1 MPEEFRRDYLV
12 RLPLPLAQLYRRAF
26 NAPDARS
33 RHDNTFY
40 LFEALVKLAAAPLIA
55 AYVRDLRQG
64 GPRAE
69 APDRL
74 LAHLALPSLGQ
85 WVAMLRELARH
96 FGRRPDAGTHPLG
109 PRWQQLDAPRRDLLA
124 VLALYRR
131 IKNGPDGQPAGD
143 RSCSLL
149 GLFDALVQYRNGVF
163 GHGAGRFE
171 SFYAREMG
179 PLLFPAAN
187 EVLAEGVLDPL
198 GPPGSRLVH
207 LTEVRTVDEDR
218 IEVGLRELVGLEGER
233 AAPLVLSK
241 AQAAALLPNRVALL
255 WPGNPV
261 PLRLDPLLVY
271 RESETADDLL
281 FLNRDRNGR
290 HVEYL
295 SYTTGRTEQDP
306 TTAPALAALL
316 SLVVNRPVGEVEL
329 EELAQRSRLA
339 TPPVEVLPVAAPAV
353 GTADG
358 GASLGIRL
366 EVTEGP
372 HRGLVFSFTG
382 HDTFLVGR
390 SSRAHFRLPAKDEYF
405 SRIHFMVEV
414 NPPQCRLTDM
424 GSKNG
429 TCVNGQKAETA
440 DLKDGDLIKAGT
452 TVLRVCMEAKAGVPE
467 PAPPTPAA
475 ASFVTRTA
483 PPLAVA
489 GPGVASGLC
498 PACAAPLAAR
508 GTGTGSTL
516 CPACEVLAQEQPQ
529 SIKGYRI
536 VRELGRG
543 GMGVV
548 HLAVRAADGTL
559 VALKTITPTVAGT
572 RAHVERF
579 LREADTL
586 RRLAHPNI
594 VAFREIGESSGQLY
608 FAMDYVRGTDAAR
621 LLKKEGGPL
630 AVGRAVG
637 LVCQLL
643 EALAHAH
650 AQGFVHRD
658 VKPANVLVAEEN
670 GREVLRLADFGL
682 ARIYQAS
689 PLSGLT
695 MRGEVGGTV
704 AFMAPE
710 QVTHFREAKPAAD
723 QYAAGATLYTL
734 LTDRLVYDLPRDFA
748 RQIAMLLQDDPVP
761 IQTRRPDLDAALA
774 GVIHR
779 SLAREPGSR
788 FADAGALRQAL
799 LAFCRG
805 G

>member
-1 MPEEFRRDYLV
+1 MPEQFRRDYLV

-26 NAPDARS
+26 NAKDARG

-40 LFEALVKLAAAPLIA
+40 LFEALVKLAAAPLAA
-55 AYVRDLRQG
+55 AYVRDLRAG
-64 GPRAE
+64 GTRIE
-69 APDRL
+69 ALDRL

-96 FGRRPDAGTHPLG
+96 FGGRPGPLAHL
-109 PRWQQLDAPRRDLLA
+109 WQQLDAQRRDLPA

-131 IKNGPDGQPAGD
+131 IKNGPDGQQAGD

-149 GLFDALVQYRNGVF
+149 QLLDALVQYRNSVF

-171 SFYAREMG
+171 AFYGQEMG

-187 EVLAEGVLDPL
+187 AVLAEHVLDPL
-198 GPPGSRLVH
+198 GPPGSRLVT

-218 IEVGLRELVGLEGER
+218 VEVGVRELVGLEGER
-233 AAPLVLSK
+233 AVPLALSK
-241 AQAAALLPNRVALL
+241 AQAAALLPNRVAVLR
-255 WPGNPV
+255 PDDPV

-271 RESETADDLL
+271 RESETTDDLL

-290 HVEYL
+290 QVEYL
-295 SYTTGRTEQDP
+295 SYTTGRTEQDR

-316 SLVVNRPVGEVEL
+316 ELVVNRPVGEVEL
-329 EELAQRSRLA
+329 RELAERSRLE
-339 TPPVEVLPVAAPAV
+339 TPPSEAATAAPDA
-353 GTADG
+353 
-358 GASLGIRL
+358 GALQIRL

-372 HRGLVFSFTG
+372 HRGQAFTFAG

-390 SSRAHFRLPAKDEYF
+390 SSRAHFRTPAKDEYF

-429 TCVNGQKAETA
+429 TYVNGRKAGSA

-452 TVLRVCMEAKAGVPE
+452 TVLRVSLTVGEGAPE
-467 PAPPTPAA
+467 PPALAPAA
-475 ASFVTRTA
+475 CLVTPTA
-483 PPLAVA
+483 LPQPPAAPGLVVA
-489 GPGVASGLC
+489 PGVC
-498 PACAAPLAAR
+498 PVCAAPLAMA
-508 GTGTGSTL
+508 GAKPAPAL
-516 CPACEVLAQEQPQ
+516 CSACEAEAQGKAQP
-529 SIKGYRI
+529 IKGYQI

-548 HLAVRAADGTL
+548 YLALRMAHRTP
-559 VALKTITPTVAGT
+559 VALKTITPAVAGV

-579 LREADTL
+579 LREADIL

-594 VAFREIGESSGQLY
+594 VACRDTGESAGQLY

-621 LLKKEGGPL
+621 LLQEEGPL
-630 AVGRAVG
+630 PVGRGVG

-643 EALAHAH
+643 EALAYAH

-658 VKPANVLVAEEN
+658 VKPANVLVEAGEA
-670 GREVLRLADFGL
+670 REVVRLADFGL
-682 ARIYQAS
+682 ARVYQAS

-695 MRGEVGGTV
+695 MRGDVGGTV

-710 QVTHFREAKPAAD
+710 QVTQFREAQPPVD

-734 LTDRLVYDLPRDFA
+734 LTDRHIYDLPEQFTD
-748 RQIAMLLQDDPVP
+748 QILMLLQEDPVP
-761 IQTRRPDLDAALA
+761 IRARRPDLPAELA

-779 SLAREPGSR
+779 ALAREPGSR
-788 FADAGALRQAL
+788 FADVGAMRQAL
-799 LAFCRG
+799 LAFC
-805 G
+805 